1 MKNQIQKTSI
11 LNKNLTLTGMMGV
24 GKSTIGK
31 NLAKKL
37 NYNFIDVD
45 KLIETKEGISI
56 NLIFKNKSESYF
68 RKVESEITLQVLNE
82 NNCIISLGG
91 GAFLNK
97 SIRKNVKKKS
107 ISFWLDVNIEELIK
121 RLKRTKKRPLL
132 YKKNINDT
140 VKKMYLERKKIYNE
154 ADFRIKC
161 SSLKSNEIVN
171 KILKFYENAGN

>member
-1 MKNQIQKTSI
+1 M
-11 LNKNLTLTGMMGV
+11 NKNLTLTGMMGV
-24 GKSTIGK
+24 GKSTIGT
-31 NLAKKL
+31 NLDKKL

-82 NNCIISLGG
+82 SNSIISLGG